1 MAQTKPDYGLDI
13 PTVVNDH
20 FSRGGWAAFLAI
32 GVWFMNRAEYPDV
45 SLRILLVL
53 GAIGIVF
60 LALGAYMVWS
70 SRTAKLALRDEI
82 LDGLALRGDEK
93 VLDVGCG
100 LGLLA
105 IGAAKR
111 LKSGRVTGI
120 DIWDQSLLS
129 GNSMDAAKENAKLE
143 GVGDKVK
150 FDAGDASKLPYPD
163 ASFDVVTSSSA
174 LHHIGSTDRRSQ
186 AVREMLRVLKPGGR
200 LVIFDTLRTD
210 EYAALV
216 PNAELGAPRWLWCL
230 PSRML
235 TAKRS

>member
-1 MAQTKPDYGLDI
+1 
-13 PTVVNDH
+13 
-20 FSRGGWAAFLAI
+20 
-32 GVWFMNRAEYPDV
+32 MNRAEYPDV
-45 SLRILLVL
+45 SLRILIVMGL
-53 GAIGIVF
+53 IGIVF
-60 LALGAYMVWS
+60 LGIGAYMTWS

-82 LDGLALRGDEK
+82 LEGLALRGDEK

-111 LKSGRVTGI
+111 LKSGRVTAI
-120 DIWDQSLLS
+120 DIWDPGLLS
-129 GNSMDAAKENAKLE
+129 GNSIDAAKENAKLE

-150 FDAGDASKLPYPD
+150 FESVDASKLPYPD
-163 ASFDVVTSSSA
+163 ASFDVVTSSLA
-174 LHHIGSTDRRSQ
+174 LHHIGSSDRRSQ

-200 LVIFDTLRTD
+200 IAIFDTLRTN
-210 EYAALV
+210 EYAALL

-230 PSRML
+230 PSRLL

>member
-82 LDGLALRGDEK
+82 LD
-93 VLDVGCG
+93 
-100 LGLLA
+100 
-105 IGAAKR
+105 
-111 LKSGRVTGI
+111 
-120 DIWDQSLLS
+120 
-129 GNSMDAAKENAKLE
+129 
-143 GVGDKVK
+143 
-150 FDAGDASKLPYPD
+150 
-163 ASFDVVTSSSA
+163 
-174 LHHIGSTDRRSQ
+174 
-186 AVREMLRVLKPGGR
+186 
-200 LVIFDTLRTD
+200 
-210 EYAALV
+210 
-216 PNAELGAPRWLWCL
+216 
-230 PSRML
+230 
-235 TAKRS
+235 